1 MHNFILNTYEVDNA
15 KDGLEENF
23 KKSIRSIEKN
33 KIILDKCEMIQHN
46 LIKFIDENFKEIDL
60 FYEQLPSIPKNL
72 TAICNE
78 VDESEKF
85 LYKNI
90 IESTM
95 TIKDLWTETISE
107 FKEENEKR
115 EEIQVILDK
124 VRYFKDI
131 FGIQVYLE
139 KVQFEFLLPNEE
151 NDKKIYL
158 EKKFKVKDQFNQI
171 DGAISRLLKIKEI
184 VLDKVIQAK
193 NENEDEVGGTAKQM
207 VLMYLSS
214 VLEIAYTKKA
224 IWSLLQLRY
233 YPN

>member
-1 MHNFILNTYEVDNA
+1 MKVKSVTNVITNSSSETFLVVNENAIDTVKNFINA
-15 KDGLEENF
+15 ILEAA
-23 KKSIRSIEKN
+23 S
-33 KIILDKCEMIQHN
+33 
-46 LIKFIDENFKEIDL
+46 
-60 FYEQLPSIPKNL
+60 
-72 TAICNE
+72 
-78 VDESEKF
+78 SEKTCDELF
-85 LYKNI
+85 DITPSLC
-90 IESTM
+90 ED
-95 TIKDLWTETISE
+95 IKEYWEDWEW
-107 FKEENEKR
+107 
-115 EEIQVILDK
+115 
-124 VRYFKDI
+124 KD
-131 FGIQVYLE
+131 E
-139 KVQFEFLLPNEE
+139 
-151 NDKKIYL
+151 YL